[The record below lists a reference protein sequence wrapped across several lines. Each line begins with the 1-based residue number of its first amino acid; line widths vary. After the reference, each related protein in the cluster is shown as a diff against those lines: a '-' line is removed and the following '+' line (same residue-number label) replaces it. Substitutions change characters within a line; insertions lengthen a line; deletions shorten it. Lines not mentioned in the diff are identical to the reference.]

1 MSEAVLRF
9 APSPTG
15 GFHLGNARA
24 ALFNYLYARHY
35 GGKLLLRVEDTDRD
49 RSTDASLK
57 TILNGLSWLGIEF
70 DGDLILQSEQVE
82 SHRKAVVQLLESGH
96 AYYAYET
103 PEELDALRVEA
114 KATSKRVQYNR
125 DLGQAERDAFEREGR
140 DSVVR
145 FKVPEGETTWVDTI
159 RGVQRWDNREIEDFV
174 IQRSDGSS
182 VYNLA
187 VAVDDH
193 NMGVNLVFRSADHL
207 SNTPKQ
213 KMLFEAL
220 SWEVPTYGHSTLILG
235 PDGKKLSKRNGA
247 TTVTEYQ
254 ERGFLSEAVFNYLAL
269 LGWAPGDGREI
280 FNREELI
287 DMFSVEGLLKKDAEF
302 DEQKLLWL
310 NGEHLRAKGIDALYD
325 QALELWIA
333 EGWTTA
339 DEATSRKDYLV
350 KAVELMQP
358 RLETTH
364 DFLTFGYIFTDPVDY
379 DAKAKKKHWKTDSPE
394 RLTALISRLET
405 IEAFDEVS
413 IEGAT
418 RTLAGELGISTGK
431 LIHPTRLAI
440 SGVGHGPGLFELME
454 VLGQDVCIQRMQTA
468 LGNLEREASVP
479 AG

>member
-49 RSTDASLK
+49 RSTEASLK

-70 DGDLILQSEQVE
+70 DGDPILQSEQVE

-174 IQRSDGSS
+174 IQRSDGSP

-193 NMGVNLVFRSADHL
+193 KMGVSLVFRSADHL

-235 PDGKKLSKRNGA
+235 PDGKKLSKRNVA
-247 TTVTEYQ
+247 TTVIEYQ
-254 ERGFLSEAVFNYLAL
+254 ERGFLPEAVFNYLAL

-287 DMFSVEGLLKKDAEF
+287 ETFSVEGLLKKDAEF

-310 NGEHLRAKGIDALYD
+310 NGEHLRATGIDALYD

-339 DEATSRKDYLV
+339 DEATARKGYLV

>member
-24 ALFNYLYARHY
+24 ALFNYLYAKHY

-49 RSTDASLK
+49 RSTDSSLE
-57 TILNGLSWLGIEF
+57 TILNGLEWLGIEF
-70 DGDLILQSEQVE
+70 DGDPVYQSKRVD
-82 SHRKAVVQLLESGH
+82 SHREAAEQLLESGH

-103 PEELDALRVEA
+103 PEELDSLRKEA
-114 KATSKRVQYNR
+114 KESNKRIQYNR
-125 DLGQAERDAFEREGR
+125 QLSEADRETFEKEGR
-140 DSVVR
+140 DRVVR
-145 FKVPEGETTWVDTI
+145 FKVPEGETSWEDTI

-174 IQRSDGSS
+174 IQRSDGSP

-187 VAVDDH
+187 VVVDDH
-193 NMGVNLVFRSADHL
+193 NMGVTLVFRSADHL

-213 KMLFEAL
+213 KMLFDAL
-220 SWEVPTYGHSTLILG
+220 GWEVPTFGHSTLILG
-235 PDGKKLSKRNGA
+235 SDGKKLSKRHGA

-254 ERGFLSEAVFNYLAL
+254 ERGFLPDAVFNYLAL

-280 FNREELI
+280 FTREELI
-287 DMFSVEGLLKKDAEF
+287 DAFSVAGLLKKDAEF

-310 NGEHLRAKGIDALYD
+310 NGEHLRATGIDALYE
-325 QALELWIA
+325 QALEMWIS

-339 DEATSRKDYLV
+339 ERASSRQADLI
-350 KAVELMQP
+350 KAVALMQP
-358 RLETTH
+358 RLETTQ
-364 DFLTFGYIFTDPVDY
+364 DFLTFGYIFDDPVDY
-379 DAKAKKKHWKTDSPE
+379 DPKAKKKHWKTDSPQ
-394 RLTALISRLET
+394 RIKALISRLEPL
-405 IEAFDEVS
+405 EEFDEVS

-454 VLGQDVCIQRMQTA
+454 VLGQEVCIQRMQTA
-468 LGNLEREASVP
+468 LGKLERETTIP
-479 AG
+479 TG